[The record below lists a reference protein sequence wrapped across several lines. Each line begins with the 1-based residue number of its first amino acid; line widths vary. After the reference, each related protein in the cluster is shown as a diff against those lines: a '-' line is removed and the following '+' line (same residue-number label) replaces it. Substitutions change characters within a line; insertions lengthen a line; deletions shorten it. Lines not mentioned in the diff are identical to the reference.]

1 MKLHQEISIVEGQGP
16 VPVKM
21 TLDEIINAG
30 KVTNP
35 YQTFVLSWLSEFF
48 KDGPAAGDLETGNP
62 TTFQDATKTA
72 NIQIIKSLSPQDQ
85 VSLAMY
91 LKACV
96 ESSENHLADSG
107 DVFGSILRSARIQQ

>member
-1 MKLHQEISIVEGQGP
+1 MKLHQEVSIVEGQGP

-21 TLDEIINAG
+21 TLDEIIKAG
-30 KVTNP
+30 KITNH

-48 KDGPAAGDLETGNP
+48 KDGPAAADLETGNP

-72 NIQIIKSLSPQDQ
+72 NINVIKSLSPEEQ
-85 VSLAMY
+85 VQLAIY

-96 ESSENHLADSG
+96 EASENHLADSG
-107 DVFGSILRSARIQQ
+107 DVFGTIRRSARVQE